1 MGNRIT
7 GDIMNDTQTKKTIT
21 IKVSDFTKTPKGRE
35 IKLEGKPPR
44 KHTGEEFR
52 ETYLTPIF
60 NDYDEIIVDLDNIYG
75 CPSSFREESFGGLAR
90 IYGSDEVLAKL
101 KFICTDQPPLID
113 MIKDDIK
120 KANEKK

>member
-1 MGNRIT
+1 
-7 GDIMNDTQTKKTIT
+7 MNDTQTKKTIT
-21 IKVSDFTKTPKGRE
+21 IKVSDFTRTPKGRY
-35 IKLEGKPPR
+35 ITLEGKPPR

-52 ETYLTPIF
+52 KEHLEPIF
-60 NDYDEIIVDLDNIYG
+60 DDYDEIIINLDNIYG

-90 IYGSDEVLAKL
+90 IYGSNEVLAKL